1 MKVLRWVV
9 AIVGI
14 FLLLVIHSVAIK
26 SQWLLQFGA
35 LGAGVIGAVW
45 AGCVVYL
52 LLWAKRG
59 RVRQAGASVKDEEQ
73 RADVRKR
80 LYGAVEQVKED
91 LTLTSESNHE
101 FVRWM
106 LIGFWA
112 MCWPA
117 FFAWIR
123 DELIPLL
130 KLGVWD
136 SGMVNGVSIAA
147 LCFVVL
153 GAAEVYL
160 FKWAKPKKKSGDDG
174 GKGYKMA
181 LDFAERCIRF
191 LLWGMIVIGG
201 GSMLLTAFLK

>member
-14 FLLLVIHSVAIK
+14 FLLLVAYSVMNAK
-26 SQWLLQFGA
+26 KVFVEFGA
-35 LGAGVIGAVW
+35 LGAGVVGATMA
-45 AGCVVYL
+45 AGGVYL
-52 LLWAKRG
+52 FKWAKRG
-59 RVRQAGASVKDEEQ
+59 SVRQAGTSVKDEEQ

-80 LYGAVEQVKED
+80 LDGAVDQLKED

-101 FVRWM
+101 FVRWT
-106 LIGFWA
+106 LISFWA
-112 MCWPA
+112 LCWPA
-117 FFAWIR
+117 FIAWIR

-147 LCFVVL
+147 LCFIAL

-181 LDFAERCIRF
+181 LDFAERCIRL
-191 LLWGMIVIGG
+191 LLWGVIVIGG